1 MRNKIE
7 GTLIKKMDIEL
18 FNHKLEALIKSLNEQ
33 EEENGTERRYKLGG
47 GGNKFWITYKPHWP
61 EAHALHWAGSSY
73 KLVGYISSQEE
84 NLVIKY
90 CFEREKNIHY
100 YLAVMMLTISLIMA
114 AVLLYRCY
122 MQVFH
127 GQFYKS
133 VWYNTSCFI
142 PIAFIIW
149 GTWPMTYVN
158 KAQKKRLLDLL
169 NGVEKKTPIDSF
181 SSAGG
186 CVFFKNKGLGK
197 EGVEKIGELYCDN
210 FTVDEFY
217 FVLKEECKKTQH
229 KSLEAKEAFYCKCQK
244 GHFWV
249 RYRPDIWRDLQYI
262 CMTQMSAEIQQ
273 EKSGIRI
280 KYYFEKE
287 KMMFR
292 RNLAGVI
299 VFVIW
304 GLLLILFAL
313 YNILFKHVMVQEQK
327 ELLIMGI
334 FMQIIA
340 LFIGNALRNKP
351 YQRERIIKFVKECI
365 NILKD
370 RTVSS

>member
-1 MRNKIE
+1 
-7 GTLIKKMDIEL
+7 
-18 FNHKLEALIKSLNEQ
+18 
-33 EEENGTERRYKLGG
+33 
-47 GGNKFWITYKPHWP
+47 
-61 EAHALHWAGSSY
+61 
-73 KLVGYISSQEE
+73 
-84 NLVIKY
+84 
-90 CFEREKNIHY
+90 
-100 YLAVMMLTISLIMA
+100 
-114 AVLLYRCY
+114 
-122 MQVFH
+122 
-127 GQFYKS
+127 
-133 VWYNTSCFI
+133 
-142 PIAFIIW
+142 
-149 GTWPMTYVN
+149 
-158 KAQKKRLLDLL
+158 
-169 NGVEKKTPIDSF
+169 
-181 SSAGG
+181 
-186 CVFFKNKGLGK
+186 
-197 EGVEKIGELYCDN
+197 
-210 FTVDEFY
+210 
-217 FVLKEECKKTQH
+217 
-229 KSLEAKEAFYCKCQK
+229 
-244 GHFWV
+244 
-249 RYRPDIWRDLQYI
+249 
-262 CMTQMSAEIQQ
+262 MTQMSAEIQQ

>member
-1 MRNKIE
+1 
-7 GTLIKKMDIEL
+7 
-18 FNHKLEALIKSLNEQ
+18 
-33 EEENGTERRYKLGG
+33 
-47 GGNKFWITYKPHWP
+47 
-61 EAHALHWAGSSY
+61 
-73 KLVGYISSQEE
+73 
-84 NLVIKY
+84 
-90 CFEREKNIHY
+90 
-100 YLAVMMLTISLIMA
+100 
-114 AVLLYRCY
+114 
-122 MQVFH
+122 
-127 GQFYKS
+127 
-133 VWYNTSCFI
+133 
-142 PIAFIIW
+142 
-149 GTWPMTYVN
+149 
-158 KAQKKRLLDLL
+158 
-169 NGVEKKTPIDSF
+169 
-181 SSAGG
+181 
-186 CVFFKNKGLGK
+186 
-197 EGVEKIGELYCDN
+197 
-210 FTVDEFY
+210 
-217 FVLKEECKKTQH
+217 
-229 KSLEAKEAFYCKCQK
+229 
-244 GHFWV
+244 
-249 RYRPDIWRDLQYI
+249 
-262 CMTQMSAEIQQ
+262 MTQMSAEIQQ
-273 EKSGIRI
+273 EKRGIRI